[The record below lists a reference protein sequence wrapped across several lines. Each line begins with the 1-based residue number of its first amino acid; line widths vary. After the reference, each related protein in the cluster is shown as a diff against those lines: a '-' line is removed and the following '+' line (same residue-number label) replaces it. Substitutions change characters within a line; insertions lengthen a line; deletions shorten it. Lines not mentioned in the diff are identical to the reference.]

1 MNNQRKLTFISYA
14 YAIGAI
20 FVVLGHSTPTSSS
33 DLPLIIDKTRTFIY
47 CFHMPLF
54 FFIAGLLFKY
64 TSNNKFKPFGSFI
77 KRKCIRFLTPYFVL
91 SAIAIIPKILL
102 SNYVNDTVAFNI
114 QYFIKAILIP
124 RDNVW
129 GHFWFLPTLLLI
141 YLISYFILK
150 CYRNKYIYCIILF
163 IALGLE
169 IFPVNINWFAIN
181 DICGYLIYFCI
192 GIASCDFIIN
202 KRNSFFK
209 LPYTLLLIAVST
221 VLFFYFNLN
230 NYFGLGYLVNISSFI
245 IAILML
251 YAILYFAVLFE
262 NRGSK
267 LLDYFDGKTFTI
279 YILSWP
285 CQAVVEILFNRILH
299 LHWFITMPTMFCAG
313 LFIPLLIIY
322 IYRKLKYNFKFI
334 NLVIGLN

>member
-1 MNNQRKLTFISYA
+1 MSNQRKLAFISYA

-20 FVVLGHSTPTSSS
+20 FVVLGHSTPTGES
-33 DLPLIIDKTRTFIY
+33 DLPILIDQIRTFIY
-47 CFHMPLF
+47 TFHMPLF

-64 TSNNKFKPFGSFI
+64 TNNYKVKPYGNFM
-77 KRKCIRFLTPYFVL
+77 KQKCIRFLTPYFVL

-102 SNYVNDTVAFNI
+102 SDYVNDTVAFDF
-114 QYFIKAILIP
+114 QYFVKVILSP

-141 YLISYFILK
+141 YSISYLILK
-150 CYRNKYIYCIILF
+150 CYKYKYLYCFILLLTLVL
-163 IALGLE
+163 AV
-169 IFPVNINWFAIN
+169 FPVNINWFALN
-181 DICGYLIYFCI
+181 DICDQLIYFCI
-192 GIASCDFIIN
+192 GIASCDFIVN

-209 LPYTLLLIAVST
+209 LPYALLLTVLSI
-221 VLFFYFNLN
+221 VLFFYFNSHY
-230 NYFGLGYLVNISSFI
+230 YFNLDYLVNIIGVI
-245 IAILML
+245 IALSML
-251 YAILYFAVLFE
+251 YAILYFSVLFE
-262 NRGSK
+262 GRVK
-267 LLDYFDGKTFTI
+267 LLDYFDGKTFAI

-299 LHWFITMPTMFCAG
+299 MHWFITMPSMFCAG

-322 IYRKLKYNFKFI
+322 IYKKFKYNSKFI